1 MKKISLKD
9 IASLAGVSPS
19 TVSFVLNGKEK
30 QMRISEDLANK
41 VRAVATKEGYKPN
54 QVAVSLRT
62 GQSKILGLIVESIGG
77 TFFGALAKVIEK
89 EADKYGYRIVYC
101 STEND
106 PAKGREMLRVL
117 SHSNVDGYM
126 MTPVEGMEKDVME
139 LLKSKRPVVLIDGY
153 FPDIPA
159 PYVLVNNAAG
169 VTQGMNHLIS
179 RGYSKIGFVT
189 VDIDLVQIREREQ
202 AYIAALKKHKLGAN
216 RKLMLTLE
224 YNYDK
229 QAGVKA
235 ISKFIKDHPE
245 MDAIFFATYYL
256 GISGLQSVQ
265 ELKLRI
271 PKDLAMVCFD
281 DHDIFA
287 LYPPGVTTIA
297 QPVEQIGITAVS
309 LLIQQLGKDKK
320 TITQARVEIDGDFIQ
335 RGST

>member
-9 IASLAGVSPS
+9 IALLAGVSPS